1 MGLEETLAL
10 APALSNGP
18 RQQHVCARVP
28 VEREAFPQEVHTA
41 LALPAPQGDIPQGRE
56 DVRPNEFW

>member
-10 APALSNGP
+10 TPAHTPAFSP
-18 RQQHVCARVP
+18 RRGGSTHSSRNFHALWVWHCFMETHVGGYVAK
-28 VEREAFPQEVHTA
+28 
-41 LALPAPQGDIPQGRE
+41 GRE

>member
-10 APALSNGP
+10 APALSP
-18 RQQHVCARVP
+18 RRGGSTVPRNFHALWVWHCFMETHVGGYVAK
-28 VEREAFPQEVHTA
+28 
-41 LALPAPQGDIPQGRE
+41 GRE